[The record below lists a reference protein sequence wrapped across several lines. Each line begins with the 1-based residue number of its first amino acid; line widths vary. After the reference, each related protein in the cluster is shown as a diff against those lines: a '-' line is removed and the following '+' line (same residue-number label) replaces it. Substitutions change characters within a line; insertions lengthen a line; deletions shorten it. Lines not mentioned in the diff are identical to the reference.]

1 MFCLVHLVLV
11 CRGQLFADGLQ
22 QVAQTQHVR
31 GADGNRVAQPQ
42 LVELIDVV
50 IHADVVNL
58 VDNKQ
63 DGLLRLAQQVGNFAV
78 VVGQPIAAIS
88 KEADNIRRIHGDF
101 GLAAHLGEQ
110 HIVAVRVNAAGVDE
124 REAAVLPLHIS
135 IDAVAGHAGGI
146 LHNGDALSGDSVEK
160 SGFADVGAAND
171 GNKRLRH
178 KDKFLL
184 YRK

>member
-1 MFCLVHLVLV
+1 M
-11 CRGQLFADGLQ
+11 
-22 QVAQTQHVR
+22 
-31 GADGNRVAQPQ
+31 
-42 LVELIDVV
+42 
-50 IHADVVNL
+50 VNL
-58 VDNKQ
+58 VDDQQ
-63 DGLLRLAQQVGNFAV
+63 DGLLRLAQQVGDFAV
-78 VVGQPIAAIS
+78 VVGQPVAAVGE
-88 KEADNIRRIHGDF
+88 EADNIRCIHGDF

-110 HIVAVRVNAAGVDE
+110 HIVAARVNAAGVDE

-160 SGFADVGAAND
+160 SGFTDVGAAND